1 MEKKSFNQRFAELQ
15 VEVNLG
21 KTVENSYASFY
32 YRTKEQ
38 LNQLIKPIAIKHG
51 ITVYTTIDLVEIG
64 GRVFVKATAIAED
77 IEDETKTKQSQSF
90 AELQAKAGTKM
101 SEPQLTGS
109 SDSYAGKYA
118 LQNLFLVDDNKD
130 PDEAADENTTKVK
143 REDVKRL
150 EKTTPNLPAQELTEI
165 NSKIIVTAPEDF
177 TLEFTNELQKAINKL
192 ENSENTQKILSK
204 KALITGKI
212 KFNEDKKLWEELK

>member
-15 VEVNLG
+15 LEVNLG
-21 KTVENSYASFY
+21 KTVENSYASFF

-77 IEDETKTKQSQSF
+77 IEDETKRKQAQSF
-90 AELQAKAGTKM
+90 AEIQAKAGTKM

-130 PDEAADENTTKVK
+130 PDEEADENTTKIK

-165 NSKIIVTAPEDF
+165 NSKIIVTPPEEF
-177 TLEFTNELQKAINKL
+177 TLEFTNELQKAINNL
-192 ENSENTQKILSK
+192 ENSENTQKILNK

-212 KFNEDKKLWEELK
+212 KFNEDKKLWEEA

>member
-15 VEVNLG
+15 LEVNLG
-21 KTVENSYASFY
+21 KTVENRYASFY

-77 IEDETKTKQSQSF
+77 IEDETKTKQAQAF
-90 AELQAKAGTKM
+90 AELQAKSGTKM

-118 LQNLFLVDDNKD
+118 LGNLFNIDDNVD
-130 PDEAADENTTKVK
+130 PDAEQVERVTNVTTKEVEGLSKTTENKAVK
-143 REDVKRL
+143 DAMLFRGKILQIPLNTLTVAQVNELLDEL
-150 EKTTPNLPAQELTEI
+150 EKDFDNDAASLKMINTKASAKGFKYNETT
-165 NSKIIVTAPEDF
+165 KR
-177 TLEFTNELQKAINKL
+177 
-192 ENSENTQKILSK
+192 
-204 KALITGKI
+204 
-212 KFNEDKKLWEELK
+212 WEE

>member
-21 KTVENSYASFY
+21 KTIENSYASFY

-77 IEDETKTKQSQSF
+77 IEDETKRKQAQSF
-90 AELQAKAGTKM
+90 AELQAKAGSKM

-130 PDEAADENTTKVK
+130 PDEEADENTTKVK

-192 ENSENTQKILSK
+192 ENSENTQKILNK

>member
-15 VEVNLG
+15 LEVNLG
-21 KTVENSYASFY
+21 KTVENRYASFF

-77 IEDETKTKQSQSF
+77 IEDETKRKQAQSF
-90 AELQAKAGTKM
+90 AELQAKPGTKM

-130 PDEAADENTTKVK
+130 PDEETDENTTKVK

-165 NSKIIVTAPEDF
+165 NSKIIVTPPEEF

-212 KFNEDKKLWEELK
+212 KFNEDKKLWEEA

>member
-77 IEDETKTKQSQSF
+77 IEDETKRKQSQSF

-130 PDEAADENTTKVK
+130 PDEEADENTTKVK

-192 ENSENTQKILSK
+192 ENSENTQKILNK

>member
-64 GRVFVKATAIAED
+64 GRVFVKATAIAQD
-77 IEDETKTKQSQSF
+77 IEDETKTKQAQSF

-130 PDEAADENTTKVK
+130 PDEEADENTTKVK

-150 EKTTPNLPAQELTEI
+150 EKTTPNLPTQELTEI

-192 ENSENTQKILSK
+192 ENSENTQKILNK

>member
-77 IEDETKTKQSQSF
+77 IEDETKTKQAQSF

>member
-15 VEVNLG
+15 LEVNLG
-21 KTVENSYASFY
+21 KTIENSYASFY

-77 IEDETKTKQSQSF
+77 IEDETKRKQAQSF

-130 PDEAADENTTKVK
+130 PDEEADENITKIK

-165 NSKIIVTAPEDF
+165 NSKIIVTPPEEF

-192 ENSENTQKILSK
+192 ENSENTQKILNK

-212 KFNEDKKLWEELK
+212 KFNEDKKLWEEA

>member
-77 IEDETKTKQSQSF
+77 IEDETKTKQAQSF

-130 PDEAADENTTKVK
+130 PDEEADENTTKVK

>member
-15 VEVNLG
+15 LEVNLG
-21 KTVENSYASFY
+21 KTIENSYASFF

-77 IEDETKTKQSQSF
+77 IEDETKRKQAQSF
-90 AELQAKAGTKM
+90 AEIQAKPGTKM

-130 PDEAADENTTKVK
+130 PDEEADENTTKIK

-165 NSKIIVTAPEDF
+165 NSKIIVTPPEEF

>member
-77 IEDETKTKQSQSF
+77 IEDETKRKQAQSF

-130 PDEAADENTTKVK
+130 PDEEADENTTKVK

>member
-165 NSKIIVTAPEDF
+165 NSKIIVTAPEEF

-204 KALITGKI
+204 KALITGKLR
-212 KFNEDKKLWEELK
+212 FNEDKKLWEELK

>member
-21 KTVENSYASFY
+21 KTVENIYASFY

-38 LNQLIKPIAIKHG
+38 LNQLIKPIAIKYG

-204 KALITGKI
+204 KALITGKLR
-212 KFNEDKKLWEELK
+212 FNEDKKLWEELK

>member
-15 VEVNLG
+15 LEVNLG

-77 IEDETKTKQSQSF
+77 IEDETKTKQAQSF

-130 PDEAADENTTKVK
+130 PDEEADENTTKVK

>member
-15 VEVNLG
+15 LEVNLG
-21 KTVENSYASFY
+21 KTVENRYASFY

-77 IEDETKTKQSQSF
+77 IEDETKRKQAQSF
-90 AELQAKAGTKM
+90 AELQAKPGTKM

-130 PDEAADENTTKVK
+130 PDEEADENTTKVK

-192 ENSENTQKILSK
+192 ENSENTQKILNK

>member
-77 IEDETKTKQSQSF
+77 IEDETKRKQSQSF

-130 PDEAADENTTKVK
+130 PDEEADENTTKVK

>member
-77 IEDETKTKQSQSF
+77 IEDETKTKQAQSF

-204 KALITGKI
+204 KALITGKLR
-212 KFNEDKKLWEELK
+212 FNEDKKLWEELK

>member
-15 VEVNLG
+15 LEVNLG
-21 KTVENSYASFY
+21 KTIENSYASFY

-77 IEDETKTKQSQSF
+77 IEDETKRKQAQSF

-130 PDEAADENTTKVK
+130 PDEEADENITKIK

-165 NSKIIVTAPEDF
+165 NSKIIVTPPEEF

-192 ENSENTQKILSK
+192 ENSENTQKILNK

-212 KFNEDKKLWEELK
+212 KFNENKKLWEEA

>member
-204 KALITGKI
+204 KALITGKLR
-212 KFNEDKKLWEELK
+212 FNEDKKLWEELK